1 MCEMKN
7 TLHSI
12 YCRLDATDQKTNE
25 LENREVETFQTEAK
39 EKKNTG
45 KVDRGSVSREQ
56 LIKLYNLNMH
66 SLLYAVYI
74 F

>member
-39 EKKNTG
+39 EKKILEKWIG
-45 KVDRGSVSREQ
+45 DQ
-56 LIKLYNLNMH
+56 
-66 SLLYAVYI
+66 
-74 F
+74 

>member
-7 TLHSI
+7 TLNSI

-39 EKKNTG
+39 KKKYWKSGQGISELWN
-45 KVDRGSVSREQ
+45 
-56 LIKLYNLNMH
+56 NLSN
-66 SLLYAVYI
+66 YI
-74 F
+74 I